1 MHHFRIG
8 KKNSTQCCTPH
19 SSIELRKAPI
29 VRNVIYNNVSLN
41 FRVLFQAT
49 MGRNKKDP
57 ATTGAAAQENADEE
71 DRQRVRDEGATAW
84 YEASEEEKERRKD
97 VGAAE
102 WENAVEEDRQRG
114 NKHFSLRVR
123 HIFFLNCVHPLNE
136 RCSLPR

>member
-71 DRQRVRDEGATAW
+71 DRQRVRDEGAAAW
-84 YEASEEEKERRKD
+84 YEASEEEKERRKVWESNQIQQVRD
-97 VGAAE
+97 V
-102 WENAVEEDRQRG
+102 R
-114 NKHFSLRVR
+114 
-123 HIFFLNCVHPLNE
+123 
-136 RCSLPR
+136 

>member
-1 MHHFRIG
+1 MSF
-8 KKNSTQCCTPH
+8 
-19 SSIELRKAPI
+19 
-29 VRNVIYNNVSLN
+29 N

-97 VGAAE
+97 VGAAAGVAA
-102 WENAVEEDRQRG
+102 WENADEDRQRVRDEG
-114 NKHFSLRVR
+114 ATGWYEASEEEKERFSWVYKSS
-123 HIFFLNCVHPLNE
+123 FQV
-136 RCSLPR
+136 